1 VIDLYVEK
9 RKDMIFHH
17 IMVLVMVHYV
27 NQHRDIENINEM
39 VSVMLSTEI
48 STIFLILN
56 NLLEKSVVKNVN
68 QMAFVSTFYYYRI
81 YNYSYLLERNVQT
94 ALFIHS
100 RNNFKYCEI
109 CLGIYGLFILNLYW
123 STLILKKA
131 IYVTI
136 NN

>member
-1 VIDLYVEK
+1 MTASNVMYLGVSLMSSLCVMTNCYLIECCNLVGLKCLLDLYVEK

-56 NLLEKSVVKNVN
+56 NL
-68 QMAFVSTFYYYRI
+68 FP
-81 YNYSYLLERNVQT
+81 LL
-94 ALFIHS
+94 
-100 RNNFKYCEI
+100 NFQ
-109 CLGIYGLFILNLYW
+109 
-123 STLILKKA
+123 
-131 IYVTI
+131 
-136 NN
+136 